1 MTKLCEMYISEIAL
15 EDMLLLYFKNVDELI
30 DKTRLTL
37 SAQGNQSTHHAAAEV
52 IKDIESQ
59 EKKDHTD
66 ATDLHLEDSVDLRI
80 KSLIALYN
88 N

>member
-1 MTKLCEMYISEIAL
+1 MTKLCEMHISEIVL
-15 EDMLLLYFKNVDELI
+15 KDMLLLYFKTVDELI
-30 DKTRLTL
+30 DKTRLIL
-37 SAQGNQSTHHAAAEV
+37 SAQGNQPTNHVAAEV

-66 ATDLHLEDSVDLRI
+66 ATDLHLEDSVGLRMM
-80 KSLIALYN
+80 SHIAFYN

>member
-1 MTKLCEMYISEIAL
+1 MK
-15 EDMLLLYFKNVDELI
+15 
-30 DKTRLTL
+30 L
-37 SAQGNQSTHHAAAEV
+37 SAQGNQQTNHAAAEV

-66 ATDLHLEDSVDLRI
+66 ATDLHLEDSVGLRI
-80 KSLIALYN
+80 KSLIAFYN

>member
-1 MTKLCEMYISEIAL
+1 MTKLCEMDISEIVL
-15 EDMLLLYFKNVDELI
+15 KNTLLLYPKNVDELI
-30 DKTRLTL
+30 DETRLTL
-37 SAQGNQSTHHAAAEV
+37 SAQGNQPTNHVAAEV

-66 ATDLHLEDSVDLRI
+66 ATDLRLEDSVGLRI
-80 KSLIALYN
+80 KSLIAFYN